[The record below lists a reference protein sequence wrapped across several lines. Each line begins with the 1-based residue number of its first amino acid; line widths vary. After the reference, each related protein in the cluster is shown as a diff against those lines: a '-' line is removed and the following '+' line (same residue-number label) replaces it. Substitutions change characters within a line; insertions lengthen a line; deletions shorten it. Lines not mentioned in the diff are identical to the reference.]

1 MEILKAATEWAK
13 DEVFS
18 ARFFI
23 LFGIIFTVVAIGF
36 WQLGKTEMAKAFIVP
51 PVVAGALLLTIGIG
65 LVYSNQTR
73 LASFESDYNTD
84 ASAFVK
90 SEIIRMEKA
99 MGEYQSIVFK
109 VIPFIIVAAAL
120 LIVFLNTPLWRAIG
134 ITTIFMM
141 VAILLIDI
149 NANARA
155 EVYHEKLMMA
165 EQEVSF

>member
-23 LFGIIFTVVAIGF
+23 LFGILFIVAAVGF

-65 LVYSNQTR
+65 LTYSNQTR
-73 LASFESDYNTD
+73 LSSFESAYNND
-84 ASAFVK
+84 SNAFVK
-90 SEIIRMEKA
+90 SEITRMEKA
-99 MGEYQSIVFK
+99 IGEYQNIVFK
-109 VIPFIIVAAAL
+109 VIPFIIIVAAL
-120 LIVFLNTPLWRAIG
+120 LIVFLNTPLWRAVG

-141 VAILLIDI
+141 VAILLIDS

-155 EVYHEKLMMA
+155 EAYHEKLV
-165 EQEVSF
+165 EKHEGN